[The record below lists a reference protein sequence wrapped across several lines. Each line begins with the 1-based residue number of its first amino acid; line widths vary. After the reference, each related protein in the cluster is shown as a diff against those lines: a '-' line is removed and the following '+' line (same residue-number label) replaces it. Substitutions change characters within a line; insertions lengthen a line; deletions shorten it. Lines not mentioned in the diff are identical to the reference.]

1 VEVVVY
7 CGMTALQREYYARVL
22 DGTLRDALVGVGI
35 DGAKKL
41 SLINPL
47 MNLRKVCNHPY
58 LFGELDSAA
67 NVSAGHDGRLLMA
80 ASGKFKLLHR
90 MLPRLKKEGSKV
102 RSRCAFA
109 FKFAQ
114 HGETALWWGASRV
127 CARSFVASGT
137 AVIVMGASSVWFVT
151 TLSCAHV
158 PPCCIESA

>member
-1 VEVVVY
+1 MLQVEVVVY
-7 CGMTALQREYYARVL
+7 CGMSALQREYYTRVL

-67 NVSAGHDGRLLMA
+67 NVSAGHDGRLLVA

-109 FKFAQ
+109 FKFALF
-114 HGETALWWGASRV
+114 GYTALWWGASRV
-127 CARSFVASGT
+127 CVRCFVASGT
-137 AVIVMGASSVWFVT
+137 AVTVMRASEC
-151 TLSCAHV
+151 LL
-158 PPCCIESA
+158 

>member
-7 CGMTALQREYYARVL
+7 CGMSALQREYYTRVL

-58 LFGELDSAA
+58 LFGELDCAA
-67 NVSAGHDGRLLMA
+67 NVSAGHDGRLLVA

-102 RSRCAFA
+102 NCAVSLDIQRCGGALPDCVFA
-109 FKFAQ
+109 ASLLR
-114 HGETALWWGASRV
+114 AL
-127 CARSFVASGT
+127 
-137 AVIVMGASSVWFVT
+137 M
-151 TLSCAHV
+151 
-158 PPCCIESA
+158 